1 MTVKEQIDY
10 MILSLQ
16 IAKDEIDYAEKYIK
30 EEKKD
35 EDFYSY
41 GHMGYSNRSPNGTL
55 IRESFKMVSRV
66 ANITAKKVTLSPYN
80 TELFDKESY

>member
-16 IAKDEIDYAEKYIK
+16 IAKDEIDYAEEYIK

-41 GHMGYSNRSPNGTL
+41 GHMRYSNRSPNGTL
-55 IRESFKMVSRV
+55 IRESLKMVSRV
-66 ANITAKKVTLSPYN
+66 ANLAAKKVTLSLYN
-80 TELFDKESY
+80 TELYDGE

>member
-30 EEKKD
+30 EEKNDRK
-35 EDFYSY
+35 
-41 GHMGYSNRSPNGTL
+41 
-55 IRESFKMVSRV
+55 
-66 ANITAKKVTLSPYN
+66 
-80 TELFDKESY
+80 

>member
-30 EEKKD
+30 KQKKD

-55 IRESFKMVSRV
+55 IRESLKMVSRV
-66 ANITAKKVTLSPYN
+66 ANITAKK
-80 TELFDKESY
+80 SYVKSL

>member
-1 MTVKEQIDY
+1 MTVKEQIAY

-16 IAKDEIDYAEKYIK
+16 IAKDEIDYAEEYIK

-66 ANITAKKVTLSPYN
+66 ANLAAKNDN
-80 TELFDKESY
+80 TKLFNGEEGI

>member
-16 IAKDEIDYAEKYIK
+16 IAKDEIDYAEEYIEK
-30 EEKKD
+30 QKKD

-66 ANITAKKVTLSPYN
+66 ANLAAKNDN
-80 TELFDKESY
+80 TKLFNGEEGIWD

>member
-1 MTVKEQIDY
+1 MGNLFFSGDSQKE
-10 MILSLQ
+10 
-16 IAKDEIDYAEKYIK
+16 YIK

-66 ANITAKKVTLSPYN
+66 ANLAAKNDN
-80 TELFDKESY
+80 TKLFNGEEGI